1 MKTNKFFIGMASLV
15 AAMTFTACSQDEA
28 ELQQSNHSKG
38 SVISLTYQLAQTRAT
53 SDPQTSALSTS
64 NKVGVFV
71 TSGSTTITNGNN
83 NEHSVG
89 TTGALTT
96 SSTMNYPT
104 ENGAKVNIYA
114 YAPYAAGMAL
124 SSDNNFSVSTDQSA
138 ESGYL
143 ASDLVYAS
151 KADQASSE
159 TAVAL
164 NFAHKLSQLQITIQN
179 DANVDLSSAV
189 VTVTGTK
196 IATTFNPSTGVI
208 GAASGEA
215 TDIKAATINAATTV
229 YAIVVPQDLA
239 AETELVKITTSDKA
253 YVAKLSSAATLEA
266 GKAHSF
272 TVKLVEATTPVVEVH
287 VSLNATSITEWGTPT
302 SLGEADME
310 EETVEVTSPLNAT
323 IEKPSSVTNASWDS
337 ETSTY
342 TWTATNNNLLNC
354 FTFSNGELASY
365 SKLHFTIASLSGGSL
380 RINLL
385 YSDNTNNSKTYGSD
399 GTKHVTLT
407 ELLDS
412 GKSLGDVTAI
422 RFGGLTLDDSSTPGS
437 VVLTNMYLTVD

>member
-15 AAMTFTACSQDEA
+15 AAMAFTACSQDEA
-28 ELQQSNHSKG
+28 ELQQSNYSKG
-38 SVISLTYQLAQTRAT
+38 NVISLTYLLAQTRAA

-89 TTGALTT
+89 AAGVLTT
-96 SSTMNYPT
+96 TNTMNYPT
-104 ENGAKVNIYA
+104 EDGAKVNIYA
-114 YAPYAAGMAL
+114 YAPYASGMAL

-151 KADQASSE
+151 KAEQASSE

-215 TDIKAATINAATTV
+215 TDIKAATISAATTV

-239 AETELVKITTSDKA
+239 AETELVKITTSNKA
-253 YVAKLSSAATLEA
+253 YVAKLTSAATLAA

-272 TVKLVEATTPVVEVH
+272 TVKLVEATTPVVEVP

-342 TWTATNNNLLNC
+342 TWTATTNNLLNC

-385 YSDNTNNSKTYGSD
+385 YSDNTNNSKTYGSN
-399 GTKHVTLT
+399 GTKDVTLT